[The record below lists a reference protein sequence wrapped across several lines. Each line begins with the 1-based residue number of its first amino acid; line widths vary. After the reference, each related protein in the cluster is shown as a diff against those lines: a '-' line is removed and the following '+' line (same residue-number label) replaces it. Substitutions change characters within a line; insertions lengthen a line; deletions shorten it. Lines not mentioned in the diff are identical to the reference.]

1 MNLAEFALCW
11 PEVIMSTLLQIVL
24 PAVVIFTTLFGLLSR
39 GDPRPGGVALF
50 WRVGLVG
57 LALGGVLWYLTFQTR
72 ALAELPAFVGNL
84 YRGLLGGGVLLTGF
98 AAVGSWL
105 KGKQR

>member
-1 MNLAEFALCW
+1 MA
-11 PEVIMSTLLQIVL
+11 TLLQVVL

-57 LALGGVLWYLTFQTR
+57 LALGGIAWYLTFQTSS
-72 ALAELPAFVGNL
+72 LLNMPEFVRNL
-84 YRGLLGGGVLLTGF
+84 YRGLLAGGFLLTGF
-98 AAVGSWL
+98 AAAGTWL
-105 KGKQR
+105 KNKQR

>member
-1 MNLAEFALCW
+1 MA
-11 PEVIMSTLLQIVL
+11 TLLQVVL

-57 LALGGVLWYLTFQTR
+57 LGLGGLAWYLTFETG
-72 ALAELPAFVGNL
+72 ALLNLPEFVRNL
-84 YRGLLGGGVLLTGF
+84 YRGLLVGGGLLTGF

-105 KGKQR
+105 KNKQR

>member
-1 MNLAEFALCW
+1 
-11 PEVIMSTLLQIVL
+11 MSTLLQIIL
-24 PAVVIFTTLFGLLSR
+24 PAMVVFTTLFGLLSR

-57 LALGGVLWYLTFQTR
+57 LFLGAALWYLTFQTN
-72 ALAELPAFVGNL
+72 ALLNTPEFVRNL
-84 YRGLLGGGVLLTGF
+84 HRGLLGGGVLLTGF

-105 KGKQR
+105 KNKQR

>member
-1 MNLAEFALCW
+1 
-11 PEVIMSTLLQIVL
+11 MSTLLQIVL
-24 PAVVIFTTLFGLLSR
+24 PAVVIFTTLFGVLSR

-57 LALGGVLWYLTFQTR
+57 LALGGVLWYLTFKTA
-72 ALAELPAFVGNL
+72 ALVNTPEFVRNL
-84 YRGLLGGGVLLTGF
+84 YSGLLVGGVLLTAF

-105 KGKQR
+105 KNKQR